1 MGFLDSSLI
10 LPSANPPFGLL
21 FVKGI
26 TNGYIF
32 TRESFIGRSLVFKV
46 CLFTGPSVLFFIN
59 RSMGKEIKSFIEIS
73 GIVIISISFTA
84 LSLLFYGISKGL

>member
-1 MGFLDSSLI
+1 MVDAMGFLDSSLI

-32 TRESFIGRSLVFKV
+32 TRESFIGRSREVESCLLVD
-46 CLFTGPSVLFFIN
+46 
-59 RSMGKEIKSFIEIS
+59 M
-73 GIVIISISFTA
+73 
-84 LSLLFYGISKGL
+84 